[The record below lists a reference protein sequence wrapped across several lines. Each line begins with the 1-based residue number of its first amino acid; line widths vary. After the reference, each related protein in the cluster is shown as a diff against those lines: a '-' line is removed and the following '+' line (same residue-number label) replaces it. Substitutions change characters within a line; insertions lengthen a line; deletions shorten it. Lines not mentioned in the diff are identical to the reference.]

1 MKQAIAISD
10 LTLSYGDK
18 PLFTHLNLSIYPN
31 QWLAILGRSG
41 CGKSTLLKAIAN
53 LDQGIE
59 KLSGHIQVN
68 GKIAY
73 MAQQDGLMPW
83 LSVRDNVQLQHYLT
97 GNKSAD
103 SARQAQ
109 QLLARVGLTDQAD
122 KAPYELS
129 GGQRQRVA
137 LARTLMQTADI
148 ILMDEPFS
156 AVDAITRLELQQLSA
171 HLLADKTVV
180 LITHDP
186 GEAIKLADSI
196 VVMRDGQLGKPYQI
210 AEQRP
215 RFAANQTHV
224 DLQQQLLEAL

>member
-1 MKQAIAISD
+1 MKQGIAISD

-18 PLFTHLNLSIYPN
+18 PLFTHLNLSIYPR

-53 LDQGIE
+53 LDQDI
-59 KLSGHIQVN
+59 KKPSGHIQVN

-97 GNKSAD
+97 GSKSAD
-103 SARQAQ
+103 SARRAL

-171 HLLADKTVV
+171 QLLADKTVV

-196 VVMRDGQLGKPYQI
+196 VVMRNGQLGKPYKI

-215 RFAANQTHV
+215 RFAANQSHV

>member
-18 PLFTHLNLSIYPN
+18 PLFTQLNLSIYPN

-59 KLSGHIQVN
+59 KLSGYIEVN

-83 LSVRDNVQLQHYLT
+83 LSVCDNVQLQHYLT
-97 GNKSAD
+97 GSKSAD
-103 SARQAQ
+103 SARQARE
-109 QLLARVGLTDQAD
+109 LLASVGLSGQAD

-137 LARTLMQTADI
+137 LATA
-148 ILMDEPFS
+148 
-156 AVDAITRLELQQLSA
+156 Q
-171 HLLADKTVV
+171 LLADKTVV

-196 VVMRDGQLGKPYQI
+196 VVMRDGRLGKPYTI

>member
-1 MKQAIAISD
+1 MKKAIEINQLS
-10 LTLSYGDK
+10 LSYGDK
-18 PLFTHLNLSIYPN
+18 PLLTHLNLSIYPR

-59 KLSGHIQVN
+59 KPSGHIQVN

-97 GNKSAD
+97 GSKSAD
-103 SARQAQ
+103 SARRAL
-109 QLLARVGLTDQAD
+109 QLLARVGLANQAD

-171 HLLADKTVV
+171 QLLADKTVV

-186 GEAIKLADSI
+186 GEAIKLADNI
-196 VVMRDGQLGKPYQI
+196 VVMRDGQLGKPYKI

-224 DLQQQLLEAL
+224 DLQQQLLGAL